1 LKPTNP
7 FAQINK
13 IKLKKLKTSHPLPQK
28 TQKNKT
34 KQKQKGASK
43 LTNPFAQNKQPSSPH
58 PNPIC

>member
-7 FAQINK
+7 FAQKYK

-28 TQKNKT
+28 TKKKKKT
-34 KQKQKGASK
+34 IQKGVSK
-43 LTNPFAQNKQPSSPH
+43 ITKPFAQNKQPSSPH